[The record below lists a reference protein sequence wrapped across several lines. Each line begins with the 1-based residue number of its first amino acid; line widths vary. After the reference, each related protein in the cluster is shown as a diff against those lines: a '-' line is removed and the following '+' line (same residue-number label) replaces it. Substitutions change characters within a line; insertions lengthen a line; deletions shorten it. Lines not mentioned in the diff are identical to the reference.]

1 MPARDEE
8 EIMHRIV
15 RRTRGRWAVLGAG
28 AFALP
33 ALAAL
38 ALLAVPALSA
48 AAPAGSGRVGVDMT
62 AQAAHVTAARLG
74 TTSIVVVRRLGTQD
88 SLWLV
93 SASDASSIKIVDL
106 PFRPARVLASPDGT
120 KVAILPAKPG
130 GRVYVCYL
138 LHAKLAAL
146 SFISRGVRHIDGMT
160 WLSATRLLVSGS
172 GSNTAHYYPFADKL
186 CVATT
191 TPGKPAVYRHLH
203 GTEPSAAPGAKRLVY
218 VRLRDG
224 GAVAAQPGA
233 RFVVESLVSLKLAT
247 GSRPHVIKHV
257 RYIDSLDIRRFRD
270 PAVSPDGKDVV
281 TSTTGSD
288 ISVSYMVRS
297 VATGKV
303 LQRTNTTL
311 AGRDA
316 TAWSPVGEMVAF
328 WGMPPASSETKTN
341 VYVYHAATK
350 TRTSDGPFANVAV
363 GGLAWAPDE
372 SLLAYS
378 LRGLGQAADRGEL
391 WTIDPGTSATPTDLG
406 QGALPVWLP

>member
-1 MPARDEE
+1 
-8 EIMHRIV
+8 MHRIGS
-15 RRTRGRWAVLGAG
+15 RTKGRQIAIRARAAAVS
-28 AFALP
+28 
-33 ALAAL
+33 AL
-38 ALLAVPALSA
+38 ALLALLVFSALAA
-48 AAPAGSGRVGVDMT
+48 AAPASSGHTGVGT
-62 AQAAHVTAARLG
+62 AVQAAGAAAPQLAS
-74 TTSIVVVRRLGTQD
+74 TSIVVVRRLGTQD

-130 GRVYVCYL
+130 ARVYVCYL

-146 SFISRGVRHIDGMT
+146 SFASRGVRQIDGMT

-172 GSNTAHYYPFADKL
+172 GSKRAHFYPLADKL
-186 CVATT
+186 YVATT
-191 TPGKPAVYRHLH
+191 TPGKPTVYRRLR

-218 VRLRDG
+218 ARLRDG

-233 RFVVESLVSLKLAT
+233 RFVVESLISLKLAT
-247 GSRPHVIKHV
+247 GSRPHVIGRV
-257 RYIDSLDIRRFRD
+257 RYVDSLDIRRFRD

-297 VATGKV
+297 VATGKA
-303 LQRTNTTL
+303 LHRTDTTL

-316 TAWSPVGEMVAF
+316 TAWSPVGEMVAY
-328 WGMPPASSETKTN
+328 WGMPPASSATETD
-341 VYVYHAATK
+341 VYVYHVATK
-350 TRTSDGPFANVAV
+350 TRTSDGPFSNVAV
-363 GGLAWAPDE
+363 GGLAWAPDD

-378 LRGLGQAADRGEL
+378 MRGLSQAADRGEL